1 VLRNQRVQQLR
12 HRRLIITVL
21 TAWMAA
27 GVASY
32 LLGEGIGQR
41 PNRQPGLMTGT
52 EGGRAAVAE
61 A

>member
-1 VLRNQRVQQLR
+1 
-12 HRRLIITVL
+12 
-21 TAWMAA
+21 MAA